1 MNKSSSSIAIK
12 KPIAA
17 DTKITP
23 VKIFEGIIMLLI
35 IVSSIMLVVDNPF
48 KDPAS
53 DQMVFLGYLDNCFT
67 TLFTIEAIIKIVAM
81 GFLFNN

>member
-1 MNKSSSSIAIK
+1 MNKSSSSITIK
-12 KPIAA
+12 KPIAP

-53 DQMVFLGYLDNCFT
+53 D
-67 TLFTIEAIIKIVAM
+67 
-81 GFLFNN
+81 